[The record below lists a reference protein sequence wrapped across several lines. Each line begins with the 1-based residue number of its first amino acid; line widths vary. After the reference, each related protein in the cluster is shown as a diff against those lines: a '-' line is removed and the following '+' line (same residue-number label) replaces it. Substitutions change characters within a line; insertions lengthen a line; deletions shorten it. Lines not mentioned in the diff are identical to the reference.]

1 LLTSFLLR
9 FRGKIGINSVK
20 MSNSEKPVEPKN
32 LPRLVCAFAGLFA
45 LAMPAFAVMV
55 GAGTQ
60 TALGEI
66 AMRQSYADAVNSV
79 SVAIL
84 DACQIASWCL
94 LAVGVIAAISLFL
107 LIPKNNRAGTLHG
120 TGRITLA
127 LAGTGALSVF
137 YLAAL
142 IYAVAFSIV

>member
-1 LLTSFLLR
+1 
-9 FRGKIGINSVK
+9 

-60 TALGEI
+60 AALGELVV
-66 AMRQSYADAVNSV
+66 RNVYADAPDFASV
-79 SVAIL
+79 TIL
-84 DACQIASWCL
+84 DFCQAASWGL
-94 LAVGVIAAISLFL
+94 LAVGAIAAISLFL
-107 LIPKNNRAGTLHG
+107 LIPKNNKAGTLHG

-142 IYAVAFSIV
+142 IYAVAFSVV

>member
-1 LLTSFLLR
+1 
-9 FRGKIGINSVK
+9 
-20 MSNSEKPVEPKN
+20 MSNPEKPVEPKN

-60 TALGEI
+60 AALGEI
-66 AMRQSYADAVNSV
+66 AMRQRYADAVNSV
-79 SVAIL
+79 SVSIL
-84 DACQIASWCL
+84 DACQIASWGL
-94 LAVGVIAAISLFL
+94 LAVGVIAAVSLFL
-107 LIPKNNRAGTLHG
+107 LMRKNSAAGTLHG
-120 TGRITLA
+120 AGRITLA

-142 IYAVAFSIV
+142 IYAAAFSVV